1 MPRRPW
7 AMSPVTPEKAPET
20 SRAAGGDIPNY
31 IEGQSDAAR
40 QLYEY
45 VRLVAPTNM
54 SVLVNGA
61 SGTGKEHVAQLI
73 HRQSKRAGKPFVAV
87 DCGAIPRDLAASE
100 FFGHVKGRSRGLSAI
115 RRAPS
120 KRPAAARSFWTRWEP
135 YL

>member
-1 MPRRPW
+1 MHRCPW
-7 AMSPVTPEKAPET
+7 AMSLPATPEKAPAP
-20 SRAAGGDIPNY
+20 SRAAGGDMPNY

-87 DCGAIPRDLAASE
+87 DCGAIPRDPGC
-100 FFGHVKGRSRGLSAI
+100 FGVFRPCQGVVHGGC
-115 RRAPS
+115 RR
-120 KRPAAARSFWTRWEP
+120 
-135 YL
+135 